1 VRGRA
6 GRRQDASVAESGTAG
21 AAESLV
27 GRSVPEILRDLYV
40 GRRTGLLHFA
50 RGDALRSVRFDKGRI
65 VHAATNDP
73 DRRFGDVLVRDGLL
87 TQAQLVQAERHVRD
101 KGRRFGRVLVEMHLL
116 SEKAFEDA
124 LALYVREVLLD
135 VFSWEESVYSF
146 EEGAPVGDE
155 DHTLKLSTGE
165 MILEAVRLVES
176 ERAIR
181 RALGDL
187 DRVLAV
193 TSDPFL
199 RFQRISLTPTDGYV
213 MSRVDGI
220 TAARGIIEM
229 VPLPTGEVERSLFG
243 LLCTGIIEYL
253 ACPTFGDLTSESLR
267 TTVLE
272 THAGLHTRNHF
283 EVLGVLRSAS
293 AEEIKAAY
301 LRLVR
306 RFHPDNLHS
315 PGLHDLRDKLDEI
328 FQRISAAHDVLS
340 HPQRR
345 LDYEGFLARATAEEP
360 SAGPKAEAG
369 PPVGWS
375 AERAIEDAEH
385 MLGEGKSWEAVG
397 LLYGALPFAQGRV
410 RQRMRL
416 LRAKVY
422 LKHPGWTRQ
431 AEEELRL
438 ALQEDE
444 SSSEAHYL
452 LGTLFQSAGLV
463 RRAAAHYRSALLLR
477 PDYRDAKLRLEELGP
492 AADERG

>member
-1 VRGRA
+1 MDA
-6 GRRQDASVAESGTAG
+6 GTTG
-21 AAESLV
+21 AAAGSLV

-73 DRRFGDVLVRDGLL
+73 DMQFGEVLVRDGLL
-87 TQAQLVQAERHVRD
+87 TRAQLVQAAGVTRD
-101 KGRRFGRVLVEMHLL
+101 KGRRFGKVLADMSLVN
-116 SEKAFEDA
+116 EKAFEDA

-146 EEGAPVGDE
+146 EEGVAAADE
-155 DHTLKLSTGE
+155 DRTLKLSTGE
-165 MILEAVRLVES
+165 MILEAVRLVDS

-213 MSRVDGI
+213 MSRVDGL
-220 TAARGIIEM
+220 TPARGVIEI
-229 VPLPTGEVERSLFG
+229 VPLPARDVERSLFG
-243 LLCTGIIEYL
+243 LLCTGIVEYL
-253 ACPTFGDLTSESLR
+253 DVSPSGNLSAEALR
-267 TTVLE
+267 AAVIE
-272 THAGLHTRNHF
+272 AHAGLHTRNHF
-283 EVLGVLRSAS
+283 EVLGVPPSAS
-293 AEEIKAAY
+293 GEQIKSAY
-301 LRLVR
+301 YRLVR
-306 RFHPDNLHS
+306 MFHPDGQHNPALR
-315 PGLHDLRDKLDEI
+315 DLRDKLDDV
-328 FQRISAAHDVLS
+328 FQRVSVAYDVLS
-340 HPQRR
+340 HPRRR
-345 LDYEGFLARATAEEP
+345 LDYEGFLGRQTPQAPAQETP
-360 SAGPKAEAG
+360 TSSGT
-369 PPVGWS
+369 PPGWS
-375 AERAIEDAEH
+375 AESALDDAEH

-397 LLYGALPFAQGRV
+397 LLYGALAFAQGKV

-422 LKHPGWTRQ
+422 LKHTGWLRQ

-438 ALQEDE
+438 ALEEDE
-444 SSSEAHYL
+444 QNAEAHYL
-452 LGTLFQSAGLV
+452 LGTLFQGEGLL
-463 RRAAAHYRSALLLR
+463 RRAASHYRQALTLR

-492 AADERG
+492 QSQD